1 MRSIAKLI
9 AINFLNSDSQERG
22 RHLPQRRVDD
32 LSVIQISPDHDD
44 RGIGFSTT
52 SRTAAD
58 HHSSSHGESADY
70 PSCLMMQIGDKASN
84 PLFCLQEGV
93 SPLRD

>member
-1 MRSIAKLI
+1 MITI
-9 AINFLNSDSQERG
+9 TFLNSDSQERG
-22 RHLPQRRVDD
+22 RHQHQPQRRVDD
-32 LSVIQISPDHDD
+32 MSVIQISPDHDD

-70 PSCLMMQIGDKASN
+70 PSWLMMQIVDKTSN

-93 SPLRD
+93 SPLRV

>member
-1 MRSIAKLI
+1 MAKLST
-9 AINFLNSDSQERG
+9 NHFLNLDSQERG
-22 RHLPQRRVDD
+22 RHQQQRRVDD

-52 SRTAAD
+52 SRTSAAD

-70 PSCLMMQIGDKASN
+70 PS
-84 PLFCLQEGV
+84 
-93 SPLRD
+93 